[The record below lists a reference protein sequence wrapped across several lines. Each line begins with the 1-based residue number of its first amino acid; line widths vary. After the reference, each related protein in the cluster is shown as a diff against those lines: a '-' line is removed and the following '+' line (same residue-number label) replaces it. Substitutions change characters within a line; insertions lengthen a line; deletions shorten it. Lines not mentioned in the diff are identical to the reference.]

1 MAIQQATVTITGFV
15 ATDPVLTETPNFSV
29 LNFRIGSSRTRL
41 DMTTGEWKDFGSCWI
56 SVKAFRALAINTHKS
71 IRKGDKLIVLGT
83 LTTEQWKTEQ
93 GETRS
98 RTVLEASNI
107 GHDFNYAT
115 TTLTKV
121 PRTNQEN
128 KTENSVVQGVTLSA
142 RPEEELNQSN
152 QPNQRQDAPVDDE
165 FGDNPGM

>member
-15 ATDPVLTETPNFSV
+15 ATDPILKETPNFSV
-29 LNFRIGSSRTRL
+29 LNFRVGSNRSRL
-41 DMTTGEWKDFGSCWI
+41 DMSTGEWKDLGSCWI
-56 SVKAFRALAINTHKS
+56 PVKAFRALAVNTHKS

-98 RTVLEASNI
+98 RMVLEASNI

-121 PRTNQEN
+121 PRANQEN
-128 KTENSVVQGVTLSA
+128 KTENTAAQGVTLQTRS
-142 RPEEELNQSN
+142 EEE
-152 QPNQRQDAPVDDE
+152 PNQRQDAPVDDDFE
-165 FGDNPGM
+165 NSPGI

>member
-15 ATDPVLTETPNFSV
+15 ANDPILTETPNFSV
-29 LNFRIGSSRTRL
+29 LNFRIGSSRSRL
-41 DMTTGEWKDFGSCWI
+41 DMSTGEWKDLGSCWI
-56 SVKAFRALAINTHKS
+56 PVKAFRALAVNTHKS
-71 IRKGDKLIVLGT
+71 IRRGDKLIVLGT

-98 RTVLEASNI
+98 RMVLEASNI

-121 PRTNQEN
+121 PRTSQEN
-128 KTENSVVQGVTLSA
+128 KAENVAAQGVTLQTRS
-142 RPEEELNQSN
+142 EEELNQRQNMPADDDFESN
-152 QPNQRQDAPVDDE
+152 S
-165 FGDNPGM
+165 GI